1 MKRFALSA
9 AAVIALAA
17 AGAAIAAQQAPAP
30 AARPAAAPPGPES
43 AGLPVGSMAPDF
55 TAKAYENGKETT
67 FNLKAAL
74 KKGPVVL
81 YFFPG
86 AFTPGCNV
94 EAKNFAD
101 AIDGYKKVGAQVVGI
116 TGGYGTSDKAGPPA
130 TNLDDAVK
138 DFSTEK
144 CNGKFPVAVASADT
158 VAAYKAVL
166 TQRPGWATRISY
178 VITPDDKVAL
188 SFFHSGADQHVE
200 KTLAAVTDWKAG
212 KKG

>member
-9 AAVIALAA
+9 AAVIALTA
-17 AGAAIAAQQAPAP
+17 AGAAFAAQQAPA
-30 AARPAAAPPGPES
+30 ARPAPAPPGPDS
-43 AGLPVGSMAPDF
+43 AGLAVGSMAPDF
-55 TAKAYENGKETT
+55 TATAYENGQKTT
-67 FNLKAAL
+67 FNLKTAL

-130 TNLDDAVK
+130 ANLDDAVK

-158 VAAYKAVL
+158 VAAYKAIL

-200 KTLAAVTDWKAG
+200 KTLAAVTDWKGAH
-212 KKG
+212 KG

>member
-9 AAVIALAA
+9 TAVIALAA
-17 AGAAIAAQQAPAP
+17 AGAAVAQQAAAP
-30 AARPAAAPPGPES
+30 AARPAPAPAAPS
-43 AGLPVGSMAPDF
+43 LQVGDSAPDF
-55 TAKAYENGKETT
+55 TAKAYENGKETSI
-67 FNLKAAL
+67 NLKTAL

-86 AFTPGCNV
+86 AFTAGCNV

-116 TGGYGTSDKAGPPA
+116 TGGFGTADKAGPAA
-130 TNLDDAVK
+130 TSLDEAVK

-158 VAAYKAVL
+158 IAAYKAVL
-166 TQRPGWATRISY
+166 TQRPGWSNRTSY
-178 VITPDDKVAL
+178 VITPDDKIVLAYVNL
-188 SFFHSGADQHVE
+188 GPDGHVD
-200 KTLAAVTDWKAG
+200 KTLKAVQDWKAAHS
-212 KKG
+212 KS